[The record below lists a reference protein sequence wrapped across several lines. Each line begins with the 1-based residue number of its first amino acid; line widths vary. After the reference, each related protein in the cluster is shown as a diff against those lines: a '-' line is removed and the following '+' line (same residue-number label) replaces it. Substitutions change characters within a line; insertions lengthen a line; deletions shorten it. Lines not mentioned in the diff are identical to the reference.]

1 MTSKNENPKIPPPP
15 ASLSTSGAGLWRKVV
30 ADFELAEHELA
41 LLRQAGQTLDAI
53 DRLQAA
59 LAADDVIE
67 EGSQGRK
74 VHPALPELR
83 QQRITFARLIA
94 QLGAPDDDGGR
105 PCSAVSSGEERSAP
119 DAGCEVKRRRPE
131 LALNDRLPA
140 KAVLGPKPLW
150 RSFQRDPYAGPAV
163 VRRGS

>member
-94 QLGAPDDDGGR
+94 QLGVRLDDDGEQALQRGQLR
-105 PCSAVSSGEERSAP
+105 AKSGPRRMQV
-119 DAGCEVKRRRPE
+119 VK
-131 LALNDRLPA
+131 
-140 KAVLGPKPLW
+140 
-150 RSFQRDPYAGPAV
+150 
-163 VRRGS
+163 